1 MKKVF
6 TVICFAAFAVALSG
20 CMESPKGKV
29 DGELQTAVR
38 VEVATAGYEDVP
50 LVETYSSTIQAF
62 VVNNVVP
69 QSGNRITRIKAEV
82 GDFVKAGQILA
93 EMDRSNL
100 NQVQLKLANDST
112 ELGRLKELYHEG
124 GISKSDYEA
133 AELGYNVSK
142 SSFQNMLENTILR
155 SPINGVVTA
164 RNYDQGDMYSMASP
178 IFVVQQITP
187 VKLLIGI
194 SEKDYT
200 RVSVG
205 ESVDIEVEAIPG
217 KKFEGKVSRIYP
229 TIDAASHTFIVEVQ
243 VPNTDRVL
251 RPGMYAKPTIT
262 FATNHNI
269 VIPDTAVI
277 KQQGSGQ
284 RIVYVVGSDD
294 TVSAEVVNTGKHFD
308 GKYEILSGLTEGMKV
323 VTKGQSALK
332 SGSKIEY

>member
-1 MKKVF
+1 MRKVF
-6 TVICFAAFAVALSG
+6 TVICLAASAAALSG
-20 CMESPKGKV
+20 CMGGPK
-29 DGELQTAVR
+29 DQTVVEQDAAVR
-38 VEVATAGYEDVP
+38 VEVATAVFEDVP
-50 LVETYSSTIQAF
+50 QVETYSSTIQAF

-82 GDFVKAGQILA
+82 GDFVRAGQILA
-93 EMDRSNL
+93 EMDKSNL
-100 NQVQLKLANDST
+100 NQVQMRLANDST
-112 ELGRLKELYHEG
+112 ELGRLRELYHEG

-133 AELGYNVSK
+133 AELGFNVSK
-142 SSFQNMLENTILR
+142 SSYQNMLENTILR

-164 RNYDQGDMYSMASP
+164 RNYDQGDMYSMSSP

-187 VKLLIGI
+187 VKLLVGV

-200 RVSVG
+200 KVSVG

-217 KKFEGKVSRIYP
+217 KVFQGNVARIYP

-262 FATNHNI
+262 FAMNHSI
-269 VIPDTAVI
+269 VVPDTAVI

-284 RIVYVVGSDD
+284 RVVYVVGSDD
-294 TVSAEVVNTGKHFD
+294 TVQAVVVSAGKHFD
-308 GKYEILSGLTEGMKV
+308 GKYEILSGIEEGMKV

>member
-1 MKKVF
+1 MKRLF
-6 TVICFAAFAVALSG
+6 TVFCLAASIAAVSG
-20 CMESPKGKV
+20 CMGPKNQVVEEK
-29 DGELQTAVR
+29 DEAVK
-38 VEVATAGYEDVP
+38 VEVATAVFEDVP
-50 LVETYSSTIQAF
+50 QVETYSSTVQAF

-69 QSGNRITRIKAEV
+69 QSGNRITSIRAEV
-82 GDFVKAGQILA
+82 GDFVRAGQILA
-93 EMDRSNL
+93 EMDKSNL
-100 NQVQLKLANDST
+100 NQVQMRLANDST

-133 AELGYNVSK
+133 AELGFNVSK
-142 SSFQNMLENTILR
+142 SSYQNMLENTVLR

-164 RNYDQGDMYSMASP
+164 RNYDQGDMYSMSSP

-187 VKLLIGI
+187 VKLLVGV

-200 RVSVG
+200 KVSVG

-217 KKFEGKVSRIYP
+217 KVFEGKISRIYP

-262 FATNHNI
+262 FAMNRSI
-269 VIPDTAVI
+269 VVPDSAVI

-284 RIVYVVGSDD
+284 RVVYVVGSDN
-294 TVSAEVVNTGKHFD
+294 TVSAEIVSTGKHFD
-308 GKYEILSGLTEGMKV
+308 GKYEILSGLDEGAKV
-323 VTKGQSALK
+323 VTKGQTALK